1 MEVTP
6 ELLVL
11 LKELLNL
18 CGEDA
23 KRTHETEQ
31 IRERMQNVVMLI
43 RLTSRFLLLRWQH
56 IVSGKGYW
64 QTLKQTR
71 IFVKIHN
78 MDMLV
83 SMCSL
88 YTIGKKEN
96 ITTKLYARCLK
107 LVYRSWL

>member
-31 IRERMQNVVMLI
+31 IRERMQNVVTQVRKILE
-43 RLTSRFLLLRWQH
+43 
-56 IVSGKGYW
+56 
-64 QTLKQTR
+64 TL
-71 IFVKIHN
+71 
-78 MDMLV
+78 
-83 SMCSL
+83 
-88 YTIGKKEN
+88 
-96 ITTKLYARCLK
+96 
-107 LVYRSWL
+107 